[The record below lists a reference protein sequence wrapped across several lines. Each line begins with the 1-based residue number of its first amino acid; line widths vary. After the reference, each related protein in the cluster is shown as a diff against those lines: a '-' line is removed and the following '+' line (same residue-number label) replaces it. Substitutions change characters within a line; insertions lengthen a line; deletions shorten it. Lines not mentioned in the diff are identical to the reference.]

1 MKREGIVVQLDRHD
15 FLAIQGHI
23 DLAKSLLAEY
33 GLSLHVDHD
42 MQAFVDYIGSQHDTH
57 GVPNSHD
64 PRKSYLHPENSFWV
78 YVRHDASG
86 DIIAC
91 HAQRLVVTD
100 NFAYDCLAHTL
111 FENLNPKIDAEPPG
125 VEMFDEPLIAGKVMY
140 GGGNYIRPDYRGRG
154 LIIFN
159 RASRTIAL
167 RHFRPDYFC
176 GLQMNTPRRRA
187 MALTGQA
194 FAHVRPYIKG
204 GLPGKPHADDVQL
217 SWSSYKE
224 WMEVIRRELA
234 NQDAG
239 THKPMQKPA
248 PLDPLREATAL
259 HNRG

>member
-1 MKREGIVVQLDRHD
+1 MKREDIVVQLDRHD
-15 FLAIQGHI
+15 FLAMQGHI
-23 DLAKSLLAEY
+23 DLAKALLAEY

-42 MQAFVDYIGSQHDTH
+42 MQRFVDYIGTQHDTH

-64 PRKSYLHPENSFWV
+64 PRKSYLHPDNSFWV
-78 YVRHDASG
+78 YVREDASG

-111 FENLNPKIDAEPPG
+111 FENLNPKIDAEPPH
-125 VEMFDEPLIAGKVMY
+125 VEMFAKPLIAGKVMY
-140 GGGNYIRPDYRGRG
+140 GGGNYIRPDYRGKG

-176 GLQMNTPRRRA
+176 GLQMNTPRRRG

-204 GLPGKPHADDVQL
+204 GLPGKPHADDVQI

-224 WMEVIRRELA
+224 WMAVIRRELA

-239 THKPMQKPA
+239 KHTPMPTPV
-248 PLDPLREATAL
+248 PLDPLREVTTVRS
-259 HNRG
+259 RG